1 MERRAFRLPGFPMLL
16 VAIAQP
22 IATLAWLRY
31 LDAQHDRLASAI
43 VTIVGS
49 LVFAA
54 LVTGFFVLS
63 PNESRVVLFFGW
75 YAGTVR
81 RPGFHW
87 TVPFSRK
94 RRISLRVRNFESA
107 VLKVAD
113 ADGNPVQIAAV
124 VVWRVFDTA
133 KAAFAVSDH
142 V

>member
-81 RPGFHW
+81 RPFGPARGARGARRRS
-87 TVPFSRK
+87 TYARSPRLVSK
-94 RRISLRVRNFESA
+94 RSVRA
-107 VLKVAD
+107 
-113 ADGNPVQIAAV
+113 
-124 VVWRVFDTA
+124 W
-133 KAAFAVSDH
+133 
-142 V
+142 